1 MPEQKRDYY
10 EVLGVSK
17 GATDEEIKKAYRKKA
32 KQYHPDLNPGDKTA
46 EAKFKEAN
54 EAYEVLSD
62 KDKRAR
68 YDQFGH
74 AGVDPNFGAGG
85 PGGGF
90 GGFGG
95 FDMGD
100 IDLGDIFGS
109 FFGGG
114 FGGGSSRARSG
125 PMKGDTLRASVSI
138 SFEEAA
144 FGCEKEI
151 TLNRTEPCD
160 DCHGTGCAPGTTAE
174 VCPDCHGS
182 GQIRIQRGGG
192 AFTFATTTTC
202 PKCGGKGKIIHQPCK
217 SCGGAGSVRRQRKL
231 TVSIPAGIDNG
242 QAVSLR
248 GQGGAGKNGGPAG
261 DLLISVTVRPH
272 EFFKRDGTSVYLEH
286 PVTFLQATLGAEL
299 EIPTID
305 GKVKWSLPAGTQ
317 PGTTFRLRG
326 KGIPSVNGR
335 GRGDQYVTVNVQ
347 VPTGLTH
354 CSETGCLRE
363 QLGVPSGQR
372 HEICRGLH
380 AEQNAIIQAA
390 RYGINIAGATIYVNT
405 QPCVVCAKMLINA
418 GITEIVYQNPYPD
431 ELSQELLAES
441 GILVREYTGE

>member
-1 MPEQKRDYY
+1 MAEQKRDYY
-10 EVLGVSK
+10 EVLGVSR
-17 GATDEEIKKAYRKKA
+17 GASEDEIKKAYKKMARK
-32 KQYHPDLNPGDKTA
+32 YHPDLNPGDKTA
-46 EAKFKEAN
+46 EEKFKEVN

-62 KDKRAR
+62 ADKKAR
-68 YDQFGH
+68 YDQYGH

-85 PGGGF
+85 FGGGF
-90 GGFGG
+90 DGSFDFG
-95 FDMGD
+95 
-100 IDLGDIFGS
+100 DLGDIFGS

-114 FGGGSSRARSG
+114 FGGGRRTNPNAPQRGESIRMSIA
-125 PMKGDTLRASVSI
+125 I

-144 FGCEKEI
+144 FGCEKAVTVERYE
-151 TLNRTEPCD
+151 TCD
-160 DCHGTGCAPGTTAE
+160 TCHGNGCAPGTSPE
-174 VCPDCHGS
+174 VCPDCHGT
-182 GQIRIQRGGG
+182 GTVQVRRQTPMGV
-192 AFTFATTTTC
+192 FATSSPC

-354 CSETGCLRE
+354 EQKEALR
-363 QLGVPSGQR
+363 
-372 HEICRGLH
+372 
-380 AEQNAIIQAA
+380 A
-390 RYGINIAGATIYVNT
+390 YGEAMG
-405 QPCVVCAKMLINA
+405 
-418 GITEIVYQNPYPD
+418 
-431 ELSQELLAES
+431 ELSPGPMEGVKS
-441 GILVREYTGE
+441 FFDKKKKKK